1 MNYHELFSSRLKHL
15 KFPSRPQAEEK
26 ARLLVQMV
34 NVPTPGKGETPKV
47 ASEDR
52 LTSAVRGFLE
62 LHVC

>member
-15 KFPSRPQAEEK
+15 KFPSQPQAEEK

-52 LTSAVRGFLE
+52 VT
-62 LHVC
+62 